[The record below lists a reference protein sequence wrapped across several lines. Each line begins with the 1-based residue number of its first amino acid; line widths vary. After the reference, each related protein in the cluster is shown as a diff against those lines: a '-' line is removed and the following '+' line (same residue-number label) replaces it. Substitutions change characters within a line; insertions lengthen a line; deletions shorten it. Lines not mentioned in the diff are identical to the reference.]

1 MHRVRVWDL
10 PTRLFHWLLAVC
22 VAGAL
27 VTQYLGGTAMAW
39 HFKFGYGALALVIFR
54 LIWGLIGSRYA
65 RFSSFVRSP
74 RSIAAYLRHGTGSGP
89 HQLGHN
95 PLGALSVLAMLV
107 LVLLQAGTG
116 LFSNDE
122 ISAEGPLAKLLDESV
137 SGRISEFHAHI
148 SGTAIYVLIGLHI
161 AAIAYYRL
169 RKKLNLVKPMISGDQ
184 LVDDPGAARVLSAQ
198 DGWRERSIA
207 LFCLG
212 ASAALVWYLVHL

>member
-1 MHRVRVWDL
+1 MNRVRVWDL

-27 VTQYLGGTAMAW
+27 VTQYLGGAAMAW

-74 RSIAAYLRHGTGSGP
+74 GAIAAYLRQGGGTAK

-95 PLGALSVLAMLV
+95 PLGALSVLAMLL

-122 ISAEGPLAKLLDESV
+122 ISAEGPLAKLVDEGL
-137 SGRISEFHAHI
+137 SGRISEFHANI

-161 AAIAYYRL
+161 AAIVYYRV
-169 RKKLNLVKPMISGDQ
+169 RKKQNLVKPMISGDQ
-184 LVDDPGAARVLSAQ
+184 VVDEPGAARLLSAQ
-198 DGWRERSIA
+198 DGWRERAVA
-207 LFCLG
+207 LLCLS